1 MPDWLEERIRREVAG
16 WDTPPPR
23 LRAARYK
30 RVETKSPRAGRLVL
44 ALAVAVA
51 AVGVGSAQVGAV
63 PARVVQFVSQ
73 AAQTAPSAIPTAVAS
88 PDADD
93 SPAASGPEAP
103 PPPNR
108 PITIVGAPRPSP
120 SGHRP
125 SPSPSGEP
133 RGDDR
138 DHMDGSGMPTGSGEH

>member
-1 MPDWLEERIRREVAG
+1 VPDWLEERIRREVAG

-30 RVETKSPRAGRLVL
+30 RLEPRAPRAGRLVL

-63 PARVVQFVSQ
+63 PARVVQLVSQ
-73 AAQTAPSAIPTAVAS
+73 AAQPAPSSLPSALPT

-93 SPAASGPEAP
+93 SPAATGPAAP
-103 PPPNR
+103 PAPNR
-108 PITIVGAPRPSP
+108 PITIVGAPKESP
-120 SGHRP
+120 SAAGHRP
-125 SPSPSGEP
+125 FPSPSGEP
-133 RGDDR
+133 RSDDR
-138 DHMDGSGMPTGSGEH
+138 DHSDGSESLGGH